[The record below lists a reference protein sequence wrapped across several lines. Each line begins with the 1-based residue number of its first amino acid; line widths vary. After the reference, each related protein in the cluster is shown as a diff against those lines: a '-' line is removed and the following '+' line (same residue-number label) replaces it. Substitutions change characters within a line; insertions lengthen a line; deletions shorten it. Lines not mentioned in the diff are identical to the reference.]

1 MVEHINRVFRVG
13 RKGYVIEIYPG
24 RATHSPNSK
33 YTIRIR
39 RVYSDTQSFRL
50 FLPPWKRGS
59 ISRIRLIN
67 ERHKLAGL
75 DGFSRE
81 TKQSVDLGRNSQGA
95 DVSSR
100 DENNARRGFSLG
112 SSRVPNLPQFRPFR
126 TAFSAV
132 GSKPPPPPSRARNT
146 IYTGFLR
153 IPFNSAHDLWI
164 RPVQS
169 LVDALTVG
177 IVERGGK

>member
-1 MVEHINRVFRVG
+1 M
-13 RKGYVIEIYPG
+13 IEIYPD

-75 DGFSRE
+75 DGFPRE
-81 TKQSVDLGRNSQGA
+81 TKRSVDLEEEFAG
-95 DVSSR
+95 SR
-100 DENNARRGFSLG
+100 RFFARRKQRSSWFFPWIVACPQPPPVSPFSP
-112 SSRVPNLPQFRPFR
+112 RFFR
-126 TAFSAV
+126 SWLQ
-132 GSKPPPPPSRARNT
+132 PPPPPPRTRNT

-153 IPFNSAHDLWI
+153 IPFNSARSISRGRVNGGD
-164 RPVQS
+164 
-169 LVDALTVG
+169 
-177 IVERGGK
+177 RGGK

>member
-81 TKQSVDLGRNSQGA
+81 TKRSVDLEEEFAG
-95 DVSSR
+95 SR
-100 DENNARRGFSLG
+100 RFFARRKQR
-112 SSRVPNLPQFRPFR
+112 SSWFFPWIVACPQ
-126 TAFSAV
+126 
-132 GSKPPPPPSRARNT
+132 PPPVS
-146 IYTGFLR
+146 
-153 IPFNSAHDLWI
+153 PFSHRFFRSWLQTTTASSPGKKHDLYRI
-164 RPVQS
+164 S
-169 LVDALTVG
+169 EDSF
-177 IVERGGK
+177 

>member
-13 RKGYVIEIYPG
+13 RKGYVIEIYPDC
-24 RATHSPNSK
+24 ATHSPNSK

-81 TKQSVDLGRNSQGA
+81 TKRSVDLEEEFAG
-95 DVSSR
+95 SR
-100 DENNARRGFSLG
+100 RFFARRKQR
-112 SSRVPNLPQFRPFR
+112 SSWFFPWIVACPQ
-126 TAFSAV
+126 
-132 GSKPPPPPSRARNT
+132 PPPVS
-146 IYTGFLR
+146 
-153 IPFNSAHDLWI
+153 PFSHRFFRSWLQTTTASSPGKKHDLYRI
-164 RPVQS
+164 S
-169 LVDALTVG
+169 EDSF
-177 IVERGGK
+177 

>member
-13 RKGYVIEIYPG
+13 RKGYVIEIYPD

-81 TKQSVDLGRNSQGA
+81 TKRSVDLEEEFAG
-95 DVSSR
+95 SR
-100 DENNARRGFSLG
+100 RFFARRKQR
-112 SSRVPNLPQFRPFR
+112 SSWFFPWIVACPQ
-126 TAFSAV
+126 
-132 GSKPPPPPSRARNT
+132 PPPVS
-146 IYTGFLR
+146 
-153 IPFNSAHDLWI
+153 PFSHRFFRSWLQTTTASSAGKKHDLYRI
-164 RPVQS
+164 S
-169 LVDALTVG
+169 EDSF
-177 IVERGGK
+177 